1 MKKLLVV
8 LVLGVGLNSY
18 SQKNVVNVN
27 QIYDD
32 IESLTVIDTVLNVDS
47 VTFKELK
54 NRFNN
59 WGGINYNNY
68 KNVKTSETDN
78 QVVIDYITSSFGV
91 LKMNVRLVAYF
102 KNNKVRLKVTDMGN
116 VYTYQAS
123 PAIPIQAKTY
133 NIKSYFYSNNQI
145 SYKVKPGM
153 FNYKEKQATGSINYR
168 REIVSTISS
177 INKGLLI
184 NNNEVVLSDDNW

>member
-123 PAIPIQAKTY
+123 PAIPIQAKTC

>member
-1 MKKLLVV
+1 MKKLV
-8 LVLGVGLNSY
+8 LVLALGLGLTSY

-27 QIYDD
+27 QVYDD
-32 IESLTVIDTVLNVDS
+32 VESLTVVDTVLNIDS
-47 VTFKELK
+47 VGFKELK

-78 QVVIDYITSSFGV
+78 QVVIDYISSSFGV

-102 KNNKVRLKVTDMGN
+102 KDNKVRLKVTDMGN

-123 PAIPIQAKTY
+123 PALPIPAKKY

-145 SYKVKPGM
+145 LYKIKPSM
-153 FNYKEKQATGSINYR
+153 FNYKEKYATGSINYR
-168 REIVSTISS
+168 NDIILTISS
-177 INKGLLI
+177 INKSLLVD
-184 NNNEVVLSDDNW
+184 NNEVVLSDDNW

>member
-78 QVVIDYITSSFGV
+78 QVVIDYVTSSFGV

>member
-1 MKKLLVV
+1 MKKLL
-8 LVLGVGLNSY
+8 LVLGLGLTFISY
-18 SQKNVVNVN
+18 SQKNVINVN
-27 QIYDD
+27 QVYDD
-32 IESLTVIDTVLNVDS
+32 VKSLTVVDTVFNVDS

-54 NRFNN
+54 NRFDN
-59 WGGINYNNY
+59 WGGTTYNNY
-68 KNVKTSETDN
+68 KNVKTSETEN

-102 KNNKVRLKVTDMGN
+102 KDNKVRLKVTDMGN
-116 VYTYQAS
+116 AYTYQAS

-153 FNYKEKQATGSINYR
+153 FNHKEKQATGSINYR

-184 NNNEVVLSDDNW
+184 SNNEVVLPDDNW